1 MSDSPDMINW
11 FPGHMAKARRILSE
25 QVKKAD
31 LVIELCD
38 ARIPYSSR
46 NPDLSKLCHDKRIIL
61 FLNKSDLANQEYTHK
76 WIRYYQ
82 SLHVDAYAI
91 DSLHIKRKDI
101 IHHIESA
108 TKEIRDRFL
117 AKGVNKTI
125 KVIVAGVPNVG
136 KSTFINQLHGK
147 KIVQTGDRPGITK
160 SDQWIHI
167 SPYLTILDTP
177 GMLWPRLDDQT
188 AAKRLCYIGSVKDDV
203 VDTYW
208 LTVSLLEDI
217 QKSAPDVLENQ
228 LHAGSDLQGMELL
241 ESACKGR
248 GWLLKGNRYD
258 YDRACSIILDE
269 FRAGKLGRFTFE
281 DPDEYGGKND

>member
-11 FPGHMAKARRILSE
+11 FPGHMAKARRILTE

-31 LVIELCD
+31 LVIELAD

-46 NPDLSKLCHDKRIIL
+46 NPDLVKLCHNKKTIL
-61 FLNKSDLANQEYTHK
+61 LLNKADLANQEYTHK
-76 WIRYYQ
+76 WIRFFQ
-82 SLHVDAYAI
+82 SVQLETYAI
-91 DSLHIKRKDI
+91 DSLHVKRKDI
-101 IHHIESA
+101 LHHIESA
-108 TKEIRDRFL
+108 TKEISDRFH

-147 KIVQTGDRPGITK
+147 KTAQTGDRPGITR
-160 SDQWIHI
+160 SNQWIHV

-188 AAKRLCYIGSVKDDV
+188 SAKRLCYIGSVKDDV

-217 QKSAPDVLENQ
+217 QKSAPEVLENRF
-228 LHAGSDLQGMELL
+228 HFTGSDLKGLELL

-269 FRAGKLGRFTFE
+269 FRAGKLGRFTLE
-281 DPDEYGGKND
+281 DPDEYGGKL